1 MQFHVLAFE
10 GPDAYARAGGLSSRV
25 DGLVRT
31 LAGLGFD
38 AHLWFV
44 GDPALPGHETEGT
57 LHLHRWAQWV
67 SAYHPGGVYDGEW
80 GKHDEYART
89 LPPYLVDEVL
99 LPAVRQGEHAVVM
112 AEEWH
117 TVHAVLHLSW
127 LLERAGIRDRV
138 TILWNANNVFGFDR
152 IDWSSLKKAAVI
164 TTVSRYMK
172 HEMAPLGV
180 DALVVPN
187 GLSGEAFDPTPG
199 AACAALRRKF
209 RDRTTIVKMAR
220 WDPDKRWISA
230 VDTVAAMK
238 RAGWRPLFITRGGA
252 EPYGGEV
259 LSVMAAN
266 GLRRVD
272 RSWQSAG
279 VEGVLEALADVDPA
293 VDVVNLQS
301 HVDPAAR
308 RLLFRG
314 ADAVLANSSREPFGL
329 VGLEAMAAGG
339 LACTGC
345 TGEDYAL
352 AGQNALVLE
361 TGEPEEFLRMFARLR
376 NAPERA
382 RAIRHAGRATA
393 KRFSWSEI
401 VERVLLPRL
410 ALATGADLLGRPM

>member
-10 GPDAYARAGGLSSRV
+10 GPDAYARAGGLASRV

-31 LAGLGFD
+31 LAGLGFES
-38 AHLWFV
+38 HLWFV
-44 GDPALPGHETEGT
+44 GDPALPGHETDNA

-67 SAYHPGGVYDGEW
+67 SRHHPGGVYDGEW

-99 LPAVRQGEHAVVM
+99 LPAARQGEHAVVM

-117 TVHAVLHLSW
+117 TVHAVLHLHW

-138 TILWNANNVFGFDR
+138 TILWNANNMFGFER
-152 IDWSSLKKAAVI
+152 IHWAALKKAAVI

-172 HEMAPLGV
+172 HQMALLGV

-187 GLSGEAFDPTPG
+187 GLSGEAFDPTPS
-199 AACAALRRKF
+199 AACAALRRQF

-230 VDTVAAMK
+230 VETVAAMK

-259 LSVMAAN
+259 LSVMARH
-266 GLRRVD
+266 GLNRVD
-272 RSWQSAG
+272 RSWQGAG
-279 VEGVLEALADVDPA
+279 VGGVLEALRGVECDVDI
-293 VDVVNLQS
+293 VNLRS

-329 VGLEAMAAGG
+329 VALEAMAAGG

-382 RAIRHAGRATA
+382 RAMRHAGRVTA
-393 KRFSWSEI
+393 RLFSWNEI

-410 ALATGADLLGRPM
+410 ALASEADVIERPA